1 LNSLPALCGATP
13 PICCDQPNPP
23 LLRKLSPKLP
33 DWCADLTGRPQIDV
47 R

>member
-1 LNSLPALCGATP
+1 VLCGATP
-13 PICCDQPNPP
+13 PICCDQPNP

-33 DWCADLTGRPQIDV
+33 DRCADLTGRPQIDV